1 MKIQSSPGIV
11 LGEKAPEGAMTSWL
25 PDSVFPFESRY
36 ASVEGHRLH
45 YVDTG
50 TGPTLLLVHA
60 GPAWSL
66 IFGGLITRLASDFRC
81 VVLDPPGSGPSV
93 PAEGFDYSLESTSRA
108 VAAFIERHGLRDYTL
123 LVHDLGGPVALT
135 AAAKDPSAVRALILS
150 DTFAWPLRDFP
161 KIARMLKI
169 VSGGAF
175 GFVDDRIN
183 LLARATARF
192 GLKLPSQARRS
203 YIHPFTRE
211 RRRGVRRMFGGAAT
225 NDDYMA
231 RAEDAVGVL
240 GDRAALVLFGQKDP
254 TVKEG
259 FVERWR
265 RQLPDARF
273 VSIEGAAHFPQATHA
288 EDVATAIKEWWTS
301 QLPMPF

>member
-1 MKIQSSPGIV
+1 MKIQSSPGVV
-11 LGEKAPEGAMTSWL
+11 LEEKAPEAVVTNWL

-36 ASVEGHRLH
+36 AGVEGHRLH

-50 TGPTLLLVHA
+50 TGPTLLMVHA
-60 GPAWSL
+60 GPAWSMM
-66 IFGGLITRLASDFRC
+66 FGGLITRLASDFRC

-93 PAEGFDYSLESTSRA
+93 PAESYDYGLESTSRA
-108 VAAFIERHGLRDYTL
+108 VAAFIERLGLGDYTL

-135 AAAKDPSAVRALILS
+135 AAAENPSAVHALILS

-161 KIARMLKI
+161 KIARLLKI

-183 LLARATARF
+183 LLARGTARF

-203 YIHPFTRE
+203 YVHPFTRE
-211 RRRGVRRMFGGAAT
+211 RRRGVRRMFRDAAT
-225 NDDYMA
+225 NDEFME
-231 RAEDAVGVL
+231 RAEDAVNAL
-240 GDRAALVLFGQKDP
+240 SDRATLVLFGEKDP

-265 RQLPDARF
+265 QQLPDSRF
-273 VSIEGAAHFPQATHA
+273 EFIEGGAHFPQATHA
-288 EDVATAIKEWWTS
+288 EDVATVIKEWWTG
-301 QLPMPF
+301 QFAGV